1 MFAELAVTGLFY
13 VRFADIRDSDKAY
26 STIKTHRREWNVQYI
41 LPKQFA
47 SKFHPARLRFSPVS
61 KYEGQV
67 LVRAEYRG
75 PPHFFDALATGRR
88 IKEALEGYGYVI
100 AFQMGMVNDS
110 VAAYRAEYSNVN
122 TIDNALSRLNG
133 SYFAVRFSPK
143 IGYLQMADSRR
154 CVP

>member
-26 STIKTHRREWNVQYI
+26 LTIQTHRREWNVQYI

-47 SKFHPARLRFSPVS
+47 SKFHPEKLQLTPVS
-61 KYEGQV
+61 EFEGQV
-67 LVRAEYRG
+67 LVTAEHAG
-75 PPHFFDALATGRR
+75 LPQCFDALATGYR
-88 IKEALEGYGYVI
+88 IKESLEEYGCVT
-100 AFQMGMVNDS
+100 AFQMGMVKDS

-133 SYFAVRFSPK
+133 SYLAVRIPPPHRV
-143 IGYLQMADSRR
+143 LADG
-154 CVP
+154 

>member
-26 STIKTHRREWNVQYI
+26 LTIQTHRREWNVQYI

-47 SKFHPARLRFSPVS
+47 SKFHPEKLRLSPVS

-67 LVRAEYRG
+67 LVTAEYAG
-75 PPHFFDALATGRR
+75 LPQCFDALVTGHL
-88 IKEALEGYGYVI
+88 IKETLEDYGHVI
-100 AFQMGMVNDS
+100 AFQMGMVTDS

-122 TIDNALSRLNG
+122 TVDNALSRLNG
-133 SYFAVRFSPK
+133 SHLAVRIPP
-143 IGYLQMADSRR
+143 LHRVLADG
-154 CVP
+154 